1 MRDNFYTYCLL
12 KYKHSPFLDESINL
26 GVLIY
31 FNESQNFSFKYS
43 KNLSRINKI
52 YNNVPEKTI
61 KEYLRQINNRFKK
74 YESFNEIIF
83 PLNDSN
89 LQEFLSYNILPRDA
103 SVLQFTNFKT
113 NQQDFAD
120 NFIEQII
127 FEQYF
132 IEDIKSSLTI
142 SKDPIV
148 LDRLYKAL
156 EKDGFSKFANPNRV
170 QKNWEFPTENGK
182 FNFDFAWKNGV
193 WNLVKPVSFDLTTS
207 ERIISKARNNLGEFT
222 DLYSEIDIEKYTGNI
237 IVAKPTSKSLF
248 TTYDKAV
255 KILRKSNARVIEEA
269 NKKEFSNYKEDILKA
284 VSISDM

>member
-132 IEDIKSSLTI
+132 IEDIKSSLASNMLVILCSET
-142 SKDPIV
+142 
-148 LDRLYKAL
+148 
-156 EKDGFSKFANPNRV
+156 
-170 QKNWEFPTENGK
+170 PTH
-182 FNFDFAWKNGV
+182 
-193 WNLVKPVSFDLTTS
+193 
-207 ERIISKARNNLGEFT
+207 
-222 DLYSEIDIEKYTGNI
+222 
-237 IVAKPTSKSLF
+237 SLMHLS
-248 TTYDKAV
+248 TM
-255 KILRKSNARVIEEA
+255 
-269 NKKEFSNYKEDILKA
+269 KK
-284 VSISDM
+284 